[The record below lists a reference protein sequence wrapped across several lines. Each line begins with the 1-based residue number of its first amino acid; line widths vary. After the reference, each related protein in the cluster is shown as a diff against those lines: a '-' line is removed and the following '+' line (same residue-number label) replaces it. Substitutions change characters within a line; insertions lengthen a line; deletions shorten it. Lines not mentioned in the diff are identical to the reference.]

1 MVFSY
6 NWLQSFFKKK
16 LPKPERLAEILTL
29 YFAEVEEI
37 KKVGKDFI
45 LDIDIRPNRAP
56 DCFSHL
62 GIAREIS
69 AILNYKLQ
77 ISDCKFIEEKKIKTK
92 NLIDLEVKN
101 VQDCPRYTARVI
113 FDVKIGPSPRWLA
126 ERLEVC
132 GLRPINNVVDITNYV
147 MLETGQPLHAFDLD
161 KISKRKIIV
170 RRAKNGEKISTL
182 DEKEYELNSDI
193 LVIAD
198 AVGPLA
204 IAGIKGGKK
213 AEIDRKTKNIVLE
226 SANFDRSLIRNGSN
240 SIKLKTDASLRFDH
254 GLDPNLTEPAINQTA
269 FLIKKNTGGKI
280 AKGLIDFYSKKTLPQ
295 KIKLDVAY
303 VERLLGVKIPQN
315 RIKSIL
321 KRLGFNIMSI
331 STRQIIVQVP
341 TRRLDVSIQEDLIEE
356 IGRIHGYDKI
366 PFKSPVVSLI
376 PPKKNFEIIWEDM
389 VKNVLKEIGFTEVYN
404 YSFIKESDAKNLG
417 YKKQEL
423 IEIENPTSLEFQYL
437 RPSLIPNLLKNVQEN
452 QPNFEKIKIFE
463 VGKIFKIEDSKILEK
478 KMITGLINGDAFFD
492 LKGVLDSLF
501 QKLGISQFF
510 YDEFKPTPEESK
522 ISIWHPKKIAEIK
535 FDSQEIGFLGQIS
548 KRTLNKFEIKKD
560 LTIFDVDFEKI
571 QKYCTEETLYQPLS
585 KYPAAVRDIA
595 VLVPR
600 NTRVEEVLNK
610 VENVSPLIKDID
622 LFDFYEGEGI
632 PEGKKNFAF
641 HIIYQ
646 AKDHPISSKE
656 IEETQSRIIEVLEKN
671 PEWEVR
677 KR

>member
-331 STRQIIVQVP
+331 STRQIILQVP

>member
-6 NWLQSFFKKK
+6 NWLQSFFKKN

-331 STRQIIVQVP
+331 STRQIILQVP